1 MYKGYLNAQVP
12 AYFDA
17 AQREATILAGKLA
30 GLQTVRLI
38 RQVKS
43 DQLDVEL
50 FCSMYMWHF
59 LDYKANQLLLYSATV
74 QLPMRSFLR
83 MPRCLCFREPV
94 AAALAYGI
102 DVAKDA
108 TILVLDLGGGTFDV
122 SILEVGGGVIEVLST
137 GGDAFLG
144 AFHLGSHALMPIA
157 RTMTRM
163 RLLG

>member
-1 MYKGYLNAQVP
+1 MHKGYINAQVP

-38 RQVKS
+38 RQVKI
-43 DQLDVEL
+43 DQIYVEL
-50 FCSMYMWHF
+50 FHSMCMWHF
-59 LDYKANQLLLYSATV
+59 SDYKAHQLLLYSATL
-74 QLPMRSFLR
+74 QLPMRPLLR

-144 AFHLGSHALMPIA
+144 AFHLGSLALMLIA
-157 RTMTRM
+157 RINSGIG
-163 RLLG
+163 LLG